1 MIENNFTE
9 QKKKKTFTEL
19 KEEIKQQK
27 QKAIREANKKIK
39 ALEKKEKEQKL
50 KPYFKL
56 VEKYIDNISDKDL
69 EIMMNYIE
77 TKFGKNYNEEC

>member
-1 MIENNFTE
+1 MIENNFNE

>member
-1 MIENNFTE
+1 MIENNFNE
-9 QKKKKTFTEL
+9 PKKKKTITEL

-39 ALEKKEKEQKL
+39 ALEKKEKEQRL

-69 EIMMNYIE
+69 EIMMNYVE
-77 TKFGKNYNEEC
+77 TRFKKQ

>member
-1 MIENNFTE
+1 MSENNFNE
-9 QKKKKTFTEL
+9 QKKKKTIAEL

-39 ALEKKEKEQKL
+39 ALEKREKEQRL

-69 EIMMNYIE
+69 ETMMIYVE
-77 TKFGKNYNEEC
+77 TRFKKK

>member
-9 QKKKKTFTEL
+9 QKKKKTLAEL

-27 QKAIREANKKIK
+27 QKVIREANKKIK
-39 ALEKKEKEQKL
+39 ALEKREKEQRL

-56 VEKYIDNISDKDL
+56 VEKYSNQISDKDL
-69 EIMMNYIE
+69 ETMINYI
-77 TKFGKNYNEEC
+77 KINFCKNKEINN

>member
-1 MIENNFTE
+1 MIENNFNE
-9 QKKKKTFTEL
+9 QKKKKTIAEL

-27 QKAIREANKKIK
+27 QKAIREANKKLK
-39 ALEKKEKEQKL
+39 ALEKREKDQRL

-69 EIMMNYIE
+69 ETMINYVE
-77 TKFGKNYNEEC
+77 SRFKK

>member
-1 MIENNFTE
+1 MIENNFNE

-27 QKAIREANKKIK
+27 QKVIREANKKIK
-39 ALEKKEKEQKL
+39 ALEKREKEQRL

-69 EIMMNYIE
+69 EVMKNYIVN
-77 TKFGKNYNEEC
+77 KFKNN

>member
-1 MIENNFTE
+1 MIENNFNE
-9 QKKKKTFTEL
+9 QKKKKTIAEL

-39 ALEKKEKEQKL
+39 ALEKKEKEQRL

-69 EIMMNYIE
+69 ETMINYIE
-77 TKFGKNYNEEC
+77 SRFGKK